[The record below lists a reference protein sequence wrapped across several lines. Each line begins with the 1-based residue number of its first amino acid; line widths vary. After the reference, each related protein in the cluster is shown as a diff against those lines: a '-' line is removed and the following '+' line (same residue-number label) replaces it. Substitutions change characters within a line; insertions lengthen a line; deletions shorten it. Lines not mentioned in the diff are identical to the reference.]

1 MPIADAERGEV
12 TIRTAREADAA
23 QIAELATQ
31 LGYAATEP
39 DMRDRLRR
47 IQTRTEGSVIVA
59 ELGDGRVC
67 GWIMVVSV
75 TSLTSAPR
83 AEVAGLVVDRTM
95 RGMGIGS
102 LLLHG
107 GFAAGLAS
115 YEPPPPPPVVVP
127 VAINVI
133 EEPPPPPPDDPPEHL
148 EWAIKQLTAA
158 WVRDAGTNPPSVVTE
173 RNTTTKKLT
182 VITTY

>member
-39 DMRDRLRR
+39 DMRERLRR
-47 IQTRTEGSVIVA
+47 ILTRTEGSVIVA

-75 TSLTSAPR
+75 TSLTSAAR

-102 LLLHG
+102 LLLQAAVNWARIQGYAEIRVHSNTVRERAHQFYERE
-107 GFAAGLAS
+107 GFGR
-115 YEPPPPPPVVVP
+115 
-127 VAINVI
+127 
-133 EEPPPPPPDDPPEHL
+133 
-148 EWAIKQLTAA
+148 IKTQVLF
-158 WVRDAGTNPPSVVTE
+158 G
-173 RNTTTKKLT
+173 KKT
-182 VITTY
+182 

>member
-1 MPIADAERGEV
+1 MRTRIAAKTVAAEGRPVPIADAERGEV

-102 LLLHG
+102 LLLQAAVNWARIQGYAEIRVHSNTVRERAHQFYERE
-107 GFAAGLAS
+107 GFAR
-115 YEPPPPPPVVVP
+115 
-127 VAINVI
+127 
-133 EEPPPPPPDDPPEHL
+133 
-148 EWAIKQLTAA
+148 IKTQVLF
-158 WVRDAGTNPPSVVTE
+158 G
-173 RNTTTKKLT
+173 KKT
-182 VITTY
+182 